1 MGDVL
6 RVSKVRAGGG
16 AYYLEVAAGGSG
28 TGTEAAG
35 RWMGSG
41 TPAFALSGTV
51 AAADLDAVLA
61 GEDPATGAVLG
72 TARDRVRVAGF
83 DLTFSAPKSVSLL
96 HALGDPDVA
105 DAVAAGHARAVGA
118 AMSYVERHALAVRRR
133 EGTPQAVPTAVDAVA
148 AAGFVH
154 RVSRALD
161 PHLHTHVVVANLGR
175 GPEGTWSALD
185 GRGVYA
191 HASATDAL
199 YHAHLRYELTRRLGV
214 AWETP
219 DRGRADIAGVAPE
232 VRREFSRRTA
242 EIRAHLAGREQTTG
256 REMTSGRARTVA
268 GFATRAD
275 KDPGLGADDL
285 RPQWRRRAGAVGF
298 GARRLDAVL
307 DRAPRRAVASAT
319 SLSAGSLGAGSDLA
333 GGALA
338 MAVTES
344 LGHLRRPVARR
355 DVVRTW
361 CRSLPGGGPGPAIED
376 AADRLLH
383 DLVPES
389 GPRGRR
395 DGPGVAERRRQVP
408 SPAAERRAEIERAE
422 VARLLAGRGMGP
434 ERAGPRRPD
443 IGFGLG

>member
-1 MGDVL
+1 MGAVTPEL
-6 RVSKVRAGGG
+6 P
-16 AYYLEVAAGGSG
+16 L
-28 TGTEAAG
+28 TGT
-35 RWMGSG
+35 
-41 TPAFALSGTV
+41 V
-51 AAADLDAVLA
+51 VAADLDAVLA
-61 GEDPATGAVLG
+61 GEDPGTGRVLG
-72 TARDRVRVAGF
+72 TARHRVRVAGF

-96 HALGDPDVA
+96 HALGDPEVS

-133 EGTPQAVPTAVDAVA
+133 VGTPVAVPTAVDAVA

-199 YHAHLRYELTRRLGV
+199 YHSQLRYELTRRLGV
-214 AWETP
+214 AWEKP

-232 VRREFSRRTA
+232 VRREFSRRAA
-242 EIRAHLAGREQTTG
+242 EIAAHLVGREQASG
-256 REMTSGRARTVA
+256 RELTSNRARTVA

-275 KDPGLGADDL
+275 KDPLLGADDL

-298 GARRLDAVL
+298 GARRLEEVL
-307 DRAPRRAVASAT
+307 DRAPRRSVVVG
-319 SLSAGSLGAGSDLA
+319 SLSAGPDLA
-333 GGALA
+333 GEALA
-338 MAVTES
+338 TAVTQS
-344 LGHLRRPVARR
+344 LGDLRRPVTRR

-361 CRSLPGGGPGPAIED
+361 CRSLPGGGPVPVIED
-376 AADRLLH
+376 AADRLLD
-383 DLVPES
+383 DLVPEP

-408 SPAAERRAEIERAE
+408 SLGAQRLVDDERAE
-422 VARLLAGRGMGP
+422 LSRLLARRGMGP
-434 ERAGPRRPD
+434 DRSGLQRSD
-443 IGFGLG
+443 SGFGLG